1 MIWWLA
7 GLLLL
12 GCLSVG
18 AFLAARSPT
27 FWLSLINELIA
38 LAVPK
43 VTEVVTKRNPPEIE
57 AEMQKCIRRGG
68 EWDNFRK
75 KCK

>member
-1 MIWWLA
+1 MYWIA

-12 GCLSVG
+12 GCLCLG
-18 AFLAARSPT
+18 AFFIVRSPT
-27 FWLSLINELIA
+27 FWINLVNELIR
-38 LAVPK
+38 LSLPK
-43 VTEVVTKRNPPEIE
+43 VAEVVTKRNTPEVE
-57 AEMQKCIRRGG
+57 SEMQKCIRRGG